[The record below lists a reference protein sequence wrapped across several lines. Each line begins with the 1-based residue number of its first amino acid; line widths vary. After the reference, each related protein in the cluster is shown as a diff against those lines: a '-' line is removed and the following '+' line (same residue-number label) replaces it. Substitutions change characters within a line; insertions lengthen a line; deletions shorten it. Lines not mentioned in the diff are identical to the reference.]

1 MSPLLASLGI
11 TDLYPDMID
20 AHFILD
26 RIKNA
31 TGKFSRVWTQLI
43 QHFPANRY
51 IMLMKFLRDFS
62 KRVASLRMFFILQ
75 KKRSTM
81 LRMA

>member
-31 TGKFSRVWTQLI
+31 TGKFSRVRTQLM
-43 QHFPANRY
+43 RY
-51 IMLMKFLRDFS
+51 LIFLNIPR
-62 KRVASLRMFFILQ
+62 
-75 KKRSTM
+75 
-81 LRMA
+81 